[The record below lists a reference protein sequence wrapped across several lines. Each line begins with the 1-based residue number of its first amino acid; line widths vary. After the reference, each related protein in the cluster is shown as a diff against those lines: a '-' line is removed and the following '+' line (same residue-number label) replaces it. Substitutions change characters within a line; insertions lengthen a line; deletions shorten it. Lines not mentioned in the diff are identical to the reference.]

1 MEVRN
6 PTKVGF
12 QVDDSLNREGLR
24 SYFVGQY
31 KTVESELDG
40 VPAVVKDHIHVKGLT
55 ARNGL
60 SFQNDISKSS
70 NNNIRLKALI

>member
-1 MEVRN
+1 MLNAIAVIVRVN
-6 PTKVGF
+6 SETFK
-12 QVDDSLNREGLR
+12 
-24 SYFVGQY
+24 
-31 KTVESELDG
+31 SELDG

-70 NNNIRLKALI
+70 NNDIRLKALV

>member
-1 MEVRN
+1 MLNAIAVIVRVN
-6 PTKVGF
+6 SETFK
-12 QVDDSLNREGLR
+12 
-24 SYFVGQY
+24 
-31 KTVESELDG
+31 SELDG

-70 NNNIRLKALI
+70 NNNI